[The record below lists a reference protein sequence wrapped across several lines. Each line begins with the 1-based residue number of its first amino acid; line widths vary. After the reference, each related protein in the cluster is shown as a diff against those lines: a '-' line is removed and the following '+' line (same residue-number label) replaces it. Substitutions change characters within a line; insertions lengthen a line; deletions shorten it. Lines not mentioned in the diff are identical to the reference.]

1 MNARAHEVHP
11 SLAHPQRRNRRFPVE
26 LWATERAAESVYHHK
41 VTNLSLN
48 GMFFSKEVPI
58 PVGTQFRLELALPS
72 GHVIRANGMVVHA
85 TSTEDGPGNGVAITA
100 MFDEDR
106 DVLRDYLAGVPLH

>member
-1 MNARAHEVHP
+1 MNARAHELHP
-11 SLAHPQRRNRRFPVE
+11 ALAHPQRRNRRFPVE
-26 LWATERAAESVYHHK
+26 LWAVERTSESTHHHK

-48 GMFFSKEVPI
+48 GMFFAKEVPI
-58 PVGTQFRLELALPS
+58 PVGTEFRLELALPS
-72 GHVIRANGMVVHA
+72 GRVIRANGQVVHA
-85 TSTEDGPGNGVAITA
+85 TATEDGLGNGVAITE